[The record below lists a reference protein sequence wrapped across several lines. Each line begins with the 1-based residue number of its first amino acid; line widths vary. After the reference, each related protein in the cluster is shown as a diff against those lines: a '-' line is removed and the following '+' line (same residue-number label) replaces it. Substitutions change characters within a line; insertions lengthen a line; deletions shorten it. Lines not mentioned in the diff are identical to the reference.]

1 MTVITAAE
9 RRAAFDFGPL
19 ENVLHGRE
27 LDFERVRER
36 DVAERIAREAAL
48 GYGAIGMGVQSS
60 EEIGQV
66 ISPLVDEVLR
76 VSPIPVVVVRRARNL
91 DRPLPGAYAKALV
104 PASGGPASRAAAEVA
119 ANLSSQLGTQLV
131 LAHIVGSAEAMG
143 GLRRLPSM
151 GSGVMWP
158 GPWHDDEE
166 IAEAVSVLAA
176 DGPPRSTVDPE
187 APAGAG
193 PAADGGWV
201 ESEQPGGPSGTPP
214 GRGPGPAFVGSL
226 AGAMA
231 RLLQAPLDLLRPRRL
246 AMLRSP
252 ARAAGIGEQVL
263 GQAAQLVEG
272 LGVEPELVT
281 RPGTSVAVELL
292 DLVHET
298 QADLVVMGANLRR
311 LRDRPFLGHTVETV
325 LRRCDATVALVL
337 VPFDL

>member
-1 MTVITAAE
+1 
-9 RRAAFDFGPL
+9 
-19 ENVLHGRE
+19 
-27 LDFERVRER
+27 
-36 DVAERIAREAAL
+36 
-48 GYGAIGMGVQSS
+48 
-60 EEIGQV
+60 
-66 ISPLVDEVLR
+66 
-76 VSPIPVVVVRRARNL
+76 
-91 DRPLPGAYAKALV
+91 
-104 PASGGPASRAAAEVA
+104 
-119 ANLSSQLGTQLV
+119 
-131 LAHIVGSAEAMG
+131 
-143 GLRRLPSM
+143 
-151 GSGVMWP
+151 
-158 GPWHDDEE
+158 
-166 IAEAVSVLAA
+166 
-176 DGPPRSTVDPE
+176 
-187 APAGAG
+187 
-193 PAADGGWV
+193 
-201 ESEQPGGPSGTPP
+201 
-214 GRGPGPAFVGSL
+214 
-226 AGAMA
+226 MA